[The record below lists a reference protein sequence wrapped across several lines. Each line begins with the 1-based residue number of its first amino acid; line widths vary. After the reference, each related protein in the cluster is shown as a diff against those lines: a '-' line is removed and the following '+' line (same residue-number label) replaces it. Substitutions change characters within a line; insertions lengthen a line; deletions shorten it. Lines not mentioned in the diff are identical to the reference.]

1 MQNEVCVHVCKIT
14 TCKMRSAFMSAN
26 YNVQNMICKMD
37 HVLNIMSLRIASQ
50 VQNAN
55 RNCKVPTHRKFNSPY
70 ASLASQVQNANR
82 SCKVACCKIQY
93 AKFNMQNE
101 VCNFMSA
108 KCNVQN
114 QVCKVEQED
123 ILFHAT
129 PQMFPSCDSASV
141 YPNVSPSYATELLPV
156 CQIASW
162 ALHTS
167 NQKTTAQQQGLKYC
181 RDPQRHQNHCPT
193 TSRDLQASP
202 MEKLGASSSSF
213 LV

>member
-1 MQNEVCVHVCKIT
+1 MQNEVCFHVCKIT
-14 TCKMRSAFMSAN
+14 MCKMRSAFMSAN

-55 RNCKVPTHRKFNSPY
+55 RSCKVPTHRKFNSPY

-108 KCNVQN
+108 KMQCAKSGLQSGARRHFVPCDTANV
-114 QVCKVEQED
+114 
-123 ILFHAT
+123 
-129 PQMFPSCDSASV
+129 PQLRLRKC
-141 YPNVSPSYATELLPV
+141 LPQ
-156 CQIASW
+156 C
-162 ALHTS
+162 
-167 NQKTTAQQQGLKYC
+167 
-181 RDPQRHQNHCPT
+181 
-193 TSRDLQASP
+193 
-202 MEKLGASSSSF
+202 
-213 LV
+213 